1 MTQPTK
7 PQLRYYY
14 EWDSRAD
21 RQVYNVYDRQISST
35 IPIAVTETEHYAN
48 LIVDGL
54 VATQITIRDWL
65 FGGDK

>member
-7 PQLRYYY
+7 LQLRYYY

-21 RQVYNVYDRQISST
+21 RQVYNVFDRQISST
-35 IPIAVTETEHYAN
+35 IPIAVTAAEHYAN
-48 LIVDGL
+48 LIVEGMI
-54 VATQITIRDWL
+54 ATQITARDWL